1 MAEGT
6 AGEEE
11 QPRHITNANNY
22 GEGPLT
28 VAGSIGVQNNNY
40 GSPEQPQHGL
50 AAKADQL
57 AEFVRQRRQDEETQL
72 GIRDPQLL
80 PVRWEPPDDK
90 ALARDH
96 PELVWEDA
104 REGNLSGGLDGIA
117 AFYGSIPSGRLVV
130 LGRAGSGKSV
140 LGMQFVL
147 QWLKRRPRGAPVP
160 EIFSLASWNPEAE
173 PLNERLSHQLGRDQP
188 WLTAVASDGGMTL
201 AEKLVSAG
209 LILPVLDGFDE
220 IPRSLRGAA
229 LRQLSETSMPFV
241 LTSRYG
247 QYKNAVRGRGL
258 HKAAVVRLVD
268 LPPADSVTYLRFSSP
283 PDAKSAWD
291 PVLADMDANPYGPLR
306 QALSTP
312 LMVALAAAVHGER
325 GTSGPDA
332 LLDAAEFP
340 TPDRLE
346 QHLLTAF
353 LPSVYRRPAQA
364 RRAQRWLTYLA
375 HDLEQRKTHNL
386 AWWELGTTLP
396 LRQRTAVIA
405 FLAGLSFAVV
415 TAIGNIPV
423 DLVATSHGLGF
434 AVRRGLVVGSLHG
447 LLLGA
452 AFGFIYHRAS
462 GNDLLKPSPIEITL
476 RRDAQRQ
483 LGEKLLSRITIGSLV
498 ALAGA
503 VAIVAVDRSVV
514 PWLGLDDG
522 LGGGLVSAAQFP
534 LIVGLGTGLVL
545 GITAW
550 LEATVDVNKSVSCVG
565 LLRMNRRNVH
575 AHILV
580 WALVFGFIAWFSGSF
595 TETPLRSIQLGLVF
609 GIEGAFAGG
618 LGYGL
623 CLTAWGQWVAL
634 ARVWLPLTGRLPW
647 RLVTFLEDACDRRAL
662 RRAGA
667 VYQFRHGRLQ
677 EQLTALDEKP

>member
-1 MAEGT
+1 MAEEAPG
-6 AGEEE
+6 GEE
-11 QPRHITNANNY
+11 QAPHVINAHQS
-22 GEGPLT
+22 GSGT
-28 VAGSIGVQNNNY
+28 QVVAKSINVVNIGTGRPAQD
-40 GSPEQPQHGL
+40 EL
-50 AAKADQL
+50 AASVL
-57 AEFVRQRRQDEETQL
+57 LRRRDEQAQL
-72 GIRDPQLL
+72 GIRDGRRLH
-80 PVRWEPPDDK
+80 VRWTPPDDEE
-90 ALARDH
+90 LATED
-96 PELVWEDA
+96 PELVWGD
-104 REGNLSGGLDGIA
+104 RTRKNLTGRLDQVA
-117 AFYGSIPSGRLVV
+117 EVYERIPTGRLVV
-130 LGRAGSGKSV
+130 LGKAGSGKSV
-140 LGMQFVL
+140 LGAQFVL
-147 QWLKRRPRGAPVP
+147 QWLAKRPAGAAVA
-160 EIFSLASWNPEAE
+160 EIFSLGSWNPGEVG
-173 PLNERLSHQLGRDQP
+173 LTRWLSDQLSRDRP
-188 WLTAVASDGGMTL
+188 WLATVPSDGGMTL
-201 AEKLVSAG
+201 AERLVSAE

-220 IPRSLRGAA
+220 IPEGLRDDARQKLSTTW
-229 LRQLSETSMPFV
+229 LRYV
-241 LTSRYG
+241 LTSRYDE
-247 QYKNAVRGRGL
+247 YKEAVEGTTGL
-258 HKAAVVRLVD
+258 ERAAVVVLAD
-268 LPPADSVTYLRFSSP
+268 LPPDDSVTYLRRTSP
-283 PDAKSAWD
+283 QAARSGWD
-291 PVLADMDANPYGPLR
+291 PVLDDMRDNPDGPLR

-325 GTSGPDA
+325 GTRGPDA
-332 LLDAAEFP
+332 LLDATEFP

-346 QHLLTAF
+346 RHLLTAF

-364 RRAQRWLTYLA
+364 RRARRWLTYLA
-375 HDLEQRKTHNL
+375 HDLKQRETPTPNL

-434 AVRRGLVVGSLHG
+434 AVRRGLLVGSLHG

-452 AFGFIYHRAS
+452 AFGYIYHRAS

-498 ALAGA
+498 ALAGG

-550 LEATVDVNKSVSCVG
+550 LETTVDPDKSMSCVD

-580 WALVFGFIAWFSGSF
+580 WALVFGFIAWFGGSF

-647 RLVTFLEDACDRRAL
+647 RLVTFLEDACDRRVL

-677 EQLTALDEKP
+677 EQLTAPDEGP